1 MSIFGINLQK
11 RTNFEVS
18 DTIATL
24 LFSQSED
31 ETKKHVLGF
40 KQIHTGETHIAK
52 NVGVKK

>member
-18 DTIATL
+18 DTFATL
-24 LFSQSED
+24 LFSQFED

-40 KQIHTGETHIAK
+40 KQIHAGETHIAK
-52 NVGVKK
+52 NVVIK